1 VDTEAKTGSILDRI
15 VAARRAGLPRRQY
28 RMPQAAL
35 RMAVKR
41 ASPVR
46 DFAGALARDGINI
59 IAELKQAS
67 PSRGRIRAEFR
78 PPELAQE
85 LAAAGATALSVLTE
99 EEFFQG
105 SIAHLRA
112 ARAATHLPVLR
123 KDFIFDPWQVWETR
137 AAEADSFLLIA
148 AILDD
153 ARLHELLAVGREL
166 GMEPLVEVHTR
177 EEVERALQAGA
188 RILGVNN
195 RDLRTFAVRVET
207 SLELIEAIPEDCLAV
222 SESGLRRAEDL
233 QRLRQA
239 GFDAFLVGEYLM
251 ESPAPAAALG
261 ALLGH
266 EPCFG

>member
-1 VDTEAKTGSILDRI
+1 MDTKARTGSILERI
-15 VAARRAGLPRRQY
+15 VAARRAGLPRQQY

-41 ASPVR
+41 ATPVR
-46 DFAGALARDGINI
+46 DFAGALAHAGINI

-78 PPELAQE
+78 PPELAHA
-85 LAAAGATALSVLTE
+85 LTAAGAVALSVLTE

-112 ARAATHLPVLR
+112 ARAATNLPVLR

-177 EEVERALQAGA
+177 EELERALRAGA
-188 RILGVNN
+188 RMLGVNN
-195 RDLRTFAVRVET
+195 RDLQTFTVHLET
-207 SLELIEAIPEDCLAV
+207 SLELIETIPDDCLAV

-233 QRLRQA
+233 ERLRQA
-239 GFDAFLVGEYLM
+239 GYDAFLVGEYLM
-251 ESPAPAAALG
+251 ESPEPAAALR

-266 EPCFG
+266 ESCSG